1 MSETNN
7 LMETLRIEYKS
18 VSIGRVEALMPVQKR
33 VCQPFGILHGGAT
46 IALAESIAGE
56 GSLFLCNENEI
67 PVGTQVSCNHISAAK
82 EGDVVY
88 AVGTLI
94 HRGATTHI
102 WNVDINNSE
111 GRLISSA
118 RVSNMILKKR

>member
-7 LMETLRIEYKS
+7 LMETLGIEFKS
-18 VSIGRVEALMPVQKR
+18 VSKGRVEAIMPIEKR
-33 VCQPFGILHGGAT
+33 VCQPFGVLHGGAS
-46 IALAESIAGE
+46 IALAESVAGK
-56 GSLFLCNENEI
+56 GSLFLCKEHEI

-82 EGDVVY
+82 EGEVVH
-88 AVGTLI
+88 AVGTLL
-94 HRGATTHI
+94 HLGATTHI

-118 RVSNMILKKR
+118 RVSNMILKQR